1 MNLRH
6 VASCGLVLLVLAL
19 TGCDEGRQRPAQTAA
34 RVLNVAP
41 GFVELQF
48 RREHR
53 DARFLEFTAVEDFT
67 WDLDSYDFYVLERDP
82 VTLGSGRQWTFSREL
97 KADVGSYTFVLAETG
112 DEISPLII
120 ENPPGSSTQAQ
131 VIAVHAA
138 AELGAVDLYIVEPGV
153 GIAGATPRGTFAP
166 FGQLP
171 TLNLPPGDYEFWLT
185 TAGNPA
191 DVLFASTA
199 ATLFAGPVNV
209 VVTPEGGA
217 TTADFSV
224 VVLQAFPV
232 QLYDR
237 NVTAE
242 LRVINGTNDTAPR
255 DFVIN
260 RQFSAPLFS
269 AVPFAAPTAYTTVPA
284 AADQPINV
292 TPVGNPGVLELD
304 QLFSAI
310 AGQRWTLLFTGDAG
324 TLFHATSIDDNRSIH
339 SEAKLRF
346 FDAATQFILLDF
358 VIASRGGDPNLL
370 VAPTTLVAPGIG
382 SYVPL
387 PPGDYDLYLRT
398 GLSYVAGPV
407 EITLAAGGVYSAM
420 AVNGPDSSSAS
431 LLLMD
436 GFN

>member
-1 MNLRH
+1 
-6 VASCGLVLLVLAL
+6 
-19 TGCDEGRQRPAQTAA
+19 
-34 RVLNVAP
+34 
-41 GFVELQF
+41 
-48 RREHR
+48 
-53 DARFLEFTAVEDFT
+53 
-67 WDLDSYDFYVLERDP
+67 
-82 VTLGSGRQWTFSREL
+82 
-97 KADVGSYTFVLAETG
+97 
-112 DEISPLII
+112 
-120 ENPPGSSTQAQ
+120 
-131 VIAVHAA
+131 
-138 AELGAVDLYIVEPGV
+138 
-153 GIAGATPRGTFAP
+153 
-166 FGQLP
+166 
-171 TLNLPPGDYEFWLT
+171 
-185 TAGNPA
+185 
-191 DVLFASTA
+191 
-199 ATLFAGPVNV
+199 LFAGPVNV

-217 TTADFSV
+217 TTADISV